1 MREGWIAFA
10 LGVVL
15 LQRQAVLPGGLGM
28 TAVATGC
35 VVLAVASWRWRR
47 AADRRARWAAG
58 AAMLM
63 LAVLI
68 GFAYAAVRAHWRLAD
83 SLPLEWERRD
93 IVVTGVVHGLPAR
106 DEAGLRF
113 LFDVDGNDA
122 GLARFPAR
130 LRLSWIARGR
140 QPAPPVM
147 RPGERWR
154 LTVRL
159 KRPHGYANQGGRDA
173 EAGWLANGIRALG
186 YVSAPRLAARLDTR
200 LHIGLHMPRAA
211 IDRLRFALRER
222 IRTVLGGAPHA
233 GIVIALAIGAQ
244 DDIPEADW
252 QVLRATG
259 TSHLVAI
266 SGLHISLV
274 GGLAGWFAAALW
286 RRASLR
292 GRALPLVLPAQYA
305 GACVAVCAAGAYAAL
320 AGFNVPAQRAWWM
333 LTAAC
338 VAYLSGRTIAPS
350 TTLAFALGCVLIAD
364 PWAVLAPGFWLSFGA
379 VGVILFAMSGRR
391 ARRARRDE
399 FDLDDTGEVPRHAA
413 TNGASEV
420 ARVATSARRATRATR
435 AVNVAT
441 KTAAPTPAA
450 SCAHPGSS
458 AAGLARTHALRERLR
473 RACHRLIESA
483 RVQYAVTLGLA
494 PLTVVWFGQIPLGGA
509 PANAIAIPWVSSLVT
524 PLVLIGVILP
534 APFDALAFH
543 AARALLAVLFA
554 GFDAAGMDGR
564 TMLWMPAPGWPALAA
579 ACVGVGWALMPRS
592 WPLRCAAP
600 LACLPFVLPP
610 SQAPPP
616 GAFRLTMLDVGQ
628 GLSAVVETAR
638 HVLVF
643 DAGPGAESTHAGER
657 VVVPYLRSR
666 GIRTLDTLMISHPDA
681 DHAGGAVA
689 VLEALRVRQ
698 LTGGLP
704 RDNGLWRRARERG
717 VRDRLVC
724 AAGQRW
730 HWDGVTFAV
739 LWPRGGPRA
748 GPSNLQSCVLRV
760 SAGGQAALLTG
771 DIERGA
777 EQALL
782 ASARASLAA
791 DVLVVPHHGSRT
803 SSSEPFVDAVAPR
816 SAWFPLG
823 YANPFGHPHR
833 SVWARFVARG
843 IPLARSDRD
852 GEISTMLGEAST
864 DEMADGELRIERYR
878 TTYRRYWM
886 ER

>member
-10 LGVVL
+10 LGIVL
-15 LQRQAVLPGGLGM
+15 LQRQAVLPDPLEL
-28 TAVATGC
+28 ALVATAC
-35 VVLAVASWRWRR
+35 AVLAAAAWRWRQ
-47 AADRRARWAAG
+47 AADRRAMRWAAG
-58 AAMLM
+58 AAMLT

-93 IVVTGVVHGLPAR
+93 IVVTGVVHGLPVR
-106 DEAGLRF
+106 DDAGLRF
-113 LFDVDGNDA
+113 VLEVDGNEA

-130 LRLSWIARGR
+130 LRLAWITRGR

-159 KRPHGYANQGGRDA
+159 KRPHGHANRGGRDA

-186 YVSAPRLAARLDTR
+186 YVSSPRLAARLEPGGQV
-200 LHIGLHMPRAA
+200 GLHTGLPMPRAA

-222 IRTVLGGAPHA
+222 IRAVLGGAPHA

-244 DDIPEADW
+244 DDISQGDW

-274 GGLAGWFAAALW
+274 GGFAGALAAALW

-292 GRALPLVLPAQYA
+292 GRALPLFLPAQYA
-305 GACVAVCAAGAYAAL
+305 GACMAVCAAGAYAAL

-338 VAYLSGRTIAPS
+338 VAYLSGRTVAPS

-364 PWAVLAPGFWLSFGA
+364 PWAVLAPGFWLSFCA
-379 VGVILFAMSGRR
+379 VAVILFAVSGRR
-391 ARRARRDE
+391 VRR
-399 FDLDDTGEVPRHAA
+399 
-413 TNGASEV
+413 
-420 ARVATSARRATRATR
+420 SARGDPDFAAAGEPERTATGMPAS
-435 AVNVAT
+435 
-441 KTAAPTPAA
+441 PPAA
-450 SCAHPGSS
+450 SPVRS
-458 AAGLARTHALRERLR
+458 ALAAVMRAARRVLRERLR
-473 RACHRLIESA
+473 RAGPRFVA
-483 RVQYAVTLGLA
+483 GVRTQYAVTLGLA

-509 PANAIAIPWVSSLVT
+509 PANAVAIPWVSLLVT
-524 PLVLIGVILP
+524 PLVLAGVALP
-534 APFDALAFH
+534 APLDALALR

-564 TMLWMPAPGWPALAA
+564 TMLWMPSPHWPALVA
-579 ACVGVGWALMPRS
+579 ACIGMGWALMPRG

-616 GAFRLTMLDVGQ
+616 GAFRLTLLDVGQ

-666 GIRTLDTLMISHPDA
+666 GIHALDALMISHPDA
-681 DHAGGAVA
+681 DHAGGAAA
-689 VLEALRVRQ
+689 VLEALPVRQ
-698 LTGGLP
+698 LTGSLP
-704 RDNGLWRRARERG
+704 RDAPLWRRAREGG

-730 HWDGVTFAV
+730 RWDGVTFAV
-739 LWPRGGPRA
+739 LWPRDGPRA
-748 GPSNLQSCVLRV
+748 AASNARSCVLRV

-777 EQALL
+777 ERALL
-782 ASARASLAA
+782 AASRARLAA

-803 SSSEPFVDAVAPR
+803 SSWEPFVDAVAPR

-823 YANPFGHPHR
+823 YANRFGHPHPT
-833 SVWARFVARG
+833 VWARFVERG
-843 IPLARSDRD
+843 VPLARTDRD
-852 GEISTMLGEAST
+852 GEVSTLLGKTGTLAQ
-864 DEMADGELRIERYR
+864 AGGGLQIERYR
-878 TTYRRYWM
+878 AAHRRYWM

>member
-15 LQRQAVLPGGLGM
+15 LQRQAVLPDAFGM
-28 TAVATGC
+28 TIVAAAC
-35 VVLAVASWRWRR
+35 VVLAAASWCWRR
-47 AADRRARWAAG
+47 AVDRRTVRWAAG
-58 AAMLM
+58 AAMLV
-63 LAVLI
+63 LAVLV

-140 QPAPPVM
+140 RSAPPVM

-186 YVSAPRLAARLDTR
+186 YVSAPAFATRLDTR
-200 LHIGLHMPRAA
+200 LHTPGAA
-211 IDRLRFALRER
+211 VDRLRFALRER

-252 QVLRATG
+252 RVLRATG

-379 VGVILFAMSGRR
+379 VGVILFAVSGRRGRR
-391 ARRARRDE
+391 ARRGE
-399 FDLDDTGEVPRHAA
+399 SDLDDTGEVPRHAGENGVGGA
-413 TNGASEV
+413 ERAVTN
-420 ARVATSARRATRATR
+420 ARFVTKQTRA
-435 AVNVAT
+435 AT
-441 KTAAPTPAA
+441 ATAASTPAVSHA
-450 SCAHPGSS
+450 RAAS
-458 AAGLARTHALRERLR
+458 AAIVRAGARALFERLR
-473 RACHRLIESA
+473 RVGHRLIEGA

-494 PLTVVWFGQIPLGGA
+494 PLTAVWFGQIPLGGA

-534 APFDALAFH
+534 APLDALAFH

-579 ACVGVGWALMPRS
+579 ACVGAGWALMPRG

-600 LACLPFVLPP
+600 LACLPFALPP

-638 HVLVF
+638 HVIVF

-704 RDNGLWRRARERG
+704 RDNGLWRLARERG

-730 HWDGVTFAV
+730 RWDGVTFAV
-739 LWPRGGPRA
+739 LWPRGGPQA
-748 GPSNLQSCVLRV
+748 GPSNAQSCVLRV

-782 ASARASLAA
+782 AGVRASLAA

-823 YANPFGHPHR
+823 YANPFGHPHPT
-833 SVWARFVARG
+833 VWARFVARG
-843 IPLARSDRD
+843 IALARSDRD
-852 GEISTMLGEAST
+852 GEVSTMLGEAGT
-864 DEMADGELRIERYR
+864 DAKAGGALRIARYR
-878 TTYRRYWM
+878 TMHRRYWM